1 MNMSF
6 LFLQFLLKFKNIIK
20 FCIYNNILIIKIK
33 YYDKINNNN
42 YLLSSYFLSC
52 EMFSF

>member
-20 FCIYNNILIIKIK
+20 FCICNNILIIKIK